1 MSLIKI
7 RGRTIL
13 SPILTEEERIEA
25 RAFREKAI
33 LYQRHLDHQR
43 SQQLQQ
49 CNYQYQQQQKSNINY
64 QQQIRTST
72 ASISGAGSSNKEI
85 LDNERSSSKKTNKNV
100 NKNEMRQPIPAGIK
114 NLSCG
119 ETSSSSAPSSQGSGG
134 ELTSEGL
141 EDSPSAANV
150 SVQTESSGSITTSTD
165 LHHYLNNS
173 LDTSLDTSIS
183 VSHDIWRNSPSLME
197 VDEALL
203 KSESTEVATNLILGR
218 LHPSVILNSPFKPK
232 TSRQESQTTETTSST
247 LIQGHLS
254 SGKHTISEGQ
264 DTATVGSVSLSFA
277 SVSEEGSE
285 EGLEVLEVSEE
296 LLDISEEDKD
306 AGFPSELES
315 DVQRYDKDDSQ
326 DNTSSRTKSTSGVD
340 TDEGFPSTKEKW
352 RENVVQ
358 QRDSG
363 RGTSHSDY
371 LDSYLDLLTSRS
383 GSSLSFHPSGTCAS
397 KCETTVPT
405 TTVSAV
411 SGISGSKM
419 TDNFSPKLVSSLGA
433 AKSIVKPRL
442 VSSEENLEKIC
453 PASKQ
458 IIQKELALKKLKS
471 PPQPVETPEDKD
483 LEKED
488 DSITEEVEAFDRIE
502 DWPKEI
508 LLKPRAASATPE
520 RKERKRSRSRRWSS
534 CQPLDPRR
542 SVGSKYLDSYLGK
555 LTDDAWLQYP
565 TQLCDRR
572 MVYLSSD
579 EYINAVRPK
588 PAQNSFDQ
596 QFTSTDMSE
605 NSASEETR
613 NLHTSTESLHSS
625 NPDGVIR
632 ENPADRNSGFS
643 LAEGSV
649 VEQEASEQTTG
660 KDSEVRGEAENT
672 AVPQDVT
679 LNFDRDIPPK
689 LEAARIS
696 DDADVIVCQLKQKG
710 NTVVSSSH
718 SSQDSRTLSD
728 VDVCRHHSESND
740 QQGDSTNLEA
750 VVIVEYDSEDADRV
764 QGDITGR
771 LPDESK
777 VPKDDEIQKGNTVS
791 SGVSQKPHES
801 GFVYDEDKYLK
812 ASRSEYRS
820 KAEPRSVE
828 TTPTTEHDDGQ
839 DSSSDDSSETEPST
853 IVCLEDIPL
862 ESPSESKTISTDSE
876 EHSFIKGEK
885 GISDKGENGMSS
897 LGMNGLKS
905 HRKETVISVSEPSE
919 AVSRSMGDQSNLT
932 NHSIKLITSQKMDKF
947 KIEKLSNSDSAPL
960 KQVSGKTKIFES
972 DVEESEEECLVVQ
985 VILDENGA
993 HENQKSLCDIAK
1005 LETKKKHELVNDNI
1019 TRNEL
1024 ITVAN
1029 IADSE
1034 MELAQGSPV
1043 NGWEVTPEQ
1052 GAKDAM
1058 SQVLSLLKAKQE
1070 QELEELRMRQEAE
1083 VHQVI
1088 EKLQKV
1094 SPQQLHAFLSA
1105 SNDSDVLVIPK
1116 SRGSPQ
1122 NVGQMPTSS
1131 SADFQTQSEHLKVK
1145 SVARSISPRSPKR
1158 SVDSKKKSSPDEAI
1172 RVRAMRNV
1180 HEDGDDDDQST
1191 VPCIAYPMV
1200 TSTESVWSL
1209 SHPLASS
1216 AEYIAE
1222 CTGHPPT
1229 HSVMSVSDYSTCISH
1244 DTYPTS
1250 SLPLMSESNSSATHV
1265 SIMSGSCSSI
1275 TGSLAESPKPRPSNH
1290 TNIMPS
1296 YFMYDENRVSGEVQ
1310 KDDNYRAHIAEQN
1323 STFVES
1329 ITRPQNVPQ
1338 VSSSFSNSDH
1348 NAVGCSAHVKNNNP
1362 ETVDTMSYINGNC
1375 LSYGDGMQY
1384 YRLFTGDEDNST
1396 TKTTSHSSQIVSY
1409 PPQSTDTVVQP
1420 GLFRVIGNSPR
1431 PTSITSLLKDH
1442 PEMFGEEVLEVNLE
1456 HDGEWTSTEAELREQ
1471 HVHSREHHS
1480 HSMSHGGTVYL
1491 RPPTTT
1497 TSTSSIVAEGG
1508 LDMVPERENAAA
1520 PSHHLGENLI
1530 FIRGITRLQACVRRY
1545 LTQRLLRTKFV
1556 QEQLATL
1563 SEIAKL
1569 AQQFH
1574 RDILTDNIQK
1584 GDVDFHKTL
1593 YNQERIA
1600 RDRIRRV
1607 FVVLTVEEQM
1617 ALIHRDRQLWHLQQE
1632 RKRGS
1637 DPRISPVHVR
1647 TRSRYQED
1655 RQRSTVPVRTS
1666 TKRASP
1672 QGSRSQQERKTRTS
1686 VSGPTKSISSSSTP
1700 LVQPTLVQPPQS
1712 ASLVRSA
1719 RSDYRMS
1726 PRGSRLPVHV
1736 ARSSS
1741 NLDSGTHS
1749 AYRSSSRAARSP
1761 SQDSQSSVQTAS
1773 HRSGSSSSRSNSTS
1787 RLCGRTGTQAPSRVT
1802 SHMTST
1808 RTCTIRN
1815 ATNRGKSCHVF
1826 MSTFDKDK
1834 HLRCSSC

>member
-25 RAFREKAI
+25 RAFREKAV
-33 LYQRHLDHQR
+33 LYQRRLEHQR
-43 SQQLQQ
+43 NQQLQQ

-64 QQQIRTST
+64 QQQTRTST
-72 ASISGAGSSNKEI
+72 ASISGAGSTNKEI
-85 LDNERSSSKKTNKNV
+85 LDNERLSKKTNKNL
-100 NKNEMRQPIPAGIK
+100 NKNEIRQPIPAGIK

-183 VSHDIWRNSPSLME
+183 VSHDIWHNSPSLME

-203 KSESTEVATNLILGR
+203 QSDSTEVATNLILGR
-218 LHPSVILNSPFKPK
+218 LHPSVILNSSFKPK

-306 AGFPSELES
+306 ASFPSELES

-340 TDEGFPSTKEKW
+340 TDEGFPSAKEKW

-383 GSSLSFHPSGTCAS
+383 GSSLSFHPSGPCVS
-397 KCETTVPT
+397 KCESTVPT

-433 AKSIVKPRL
+433 VKSAVKPRL

-458 IIQKELALKKLKS
+458 IVQKDFVQKDLAIKKLKS
-471 PPQPVETPEDKD
+471 PAQPTETPEDKD

-488 DSITEEVEAFDRIE
+488 DSITEEIEAFDRID
-502 DWPKEI
+502 DWQKEL
-508 LLKPRAASATPE
+508 LLKPRASSATPE

-565 TQLCDRR
+565 TQLCERR

-588 PAQNSFDQ
+588 PAQKSFDQ

-605 NSASEETR
+605 NSASEETK
-613 NLHTSTESLHSS
+613 NFHTSTESLHSS
-625 NPDGVIR
+625 NPDGGIK
-632 ENPADRNSGFS
+632 ENLADRNSGFS
-643 LAEGSV
+643 LAESSV
-649 VEQEASEQTTG
+649 AEQEADEQTTS
-660 KDSEVRGEAENT
+660 KDSEVRGGVENT
-672 AVPQDVT
+672 AVPQDVRKT
-679 LNFDRDIPPK
+679 NFAGDVPPK
-689 LEAARIS
+689 LEAASVS
-696 DDADVIVCQLKQKG
+696 DDADVTVCQLKQ
-710 NTVVSSSH
+710 
-718 SSQDSRTLSD
+718 DSKKLSEDD
-728 VDVCRHHSESND
+728 VGRHLSESND
-740 QQGDSTNLEA
+740 QQGDSTNLDT
-750 VVIVEYDSEDADRV
+750 VVIVEYDRGEAEKM
-764 QGDITGR
+764 QADITSR

-777 VPKDDEIQKGNTVS
+777 VLKDDEMQKGNTVS

-801 GFVYDEDKYLK
+801 GVYDEDRYLK

-828 TTPTTEHDDGQ
+828 TTPTTENDDGQ
-839 DSSSDDSSETEPST
+839 ESSSDDSSETEPST

-862 ESPSESKTISTDSE
+862 ESPSEGKTLLSTDSE

-885 GISDKGENGMSS
+885 GISDKGENGISS

-905 HRKETVISVSEPSE
+905 HRKETVIGISEPSE
-919 AVSRSMGDQSNLT
+919 ALSSSIGDQSNLT

-947 KIEKLSNSDSAPL
+947 KIENLSNGDSAPL
-960 KQVSGKTKIFES
+960 KLMSGKTKIFES

-1005 LETKKKHELVNDNI
+1005 LETKKKHELNNESI

-1052 GAKDAM
+1052 GAKEAM

-1116 SRGSPQ
+1116 SRSSPQ
-1122 NVGQMPTSS
+1122 NVGQISTSS
-1131 SADFQTQSEHLKVK
+1131 SADFQTQSEHLEVK
-1145 SVARSISPRSPKR
+1145 SAARSISPRSPRSPKR
-1158 SVDSKKKSSPDEAI
+1158 SVDLKKKSSPDEAS
-1172 RVRAMRNV
+1172 RVRAMRHV
-1180 HEDGDDDDQST
+1180 HEDDDDDQST

-1200 TSTESVWSL
+1200 TSTESVWSS
-1209 SHPLASS
+1209 SHPDASS
-1216 AEYIAE
+1216 AGYIAE
-1222 CTGHPPT
+1222 YAGHPPT
-1229 HSVMSVSDYSTCISH
+1229 CSVMSVSDYSACISH

-1275 TGSLAESPKPRPSNH
+1275 TGSLVESPKPRPSNH

-1338 VSSSFSNSDH
+1338 VSSSFGNSDH
-1348 NAVGCSAHVKNNNP
+1348 SAVGGSAHVKNNNP

-1431 PTSITSLLKDH
+1431 PTSITSLLKEH

-1456 HDGEWTSTEAELREQ
+1456 HDGEWTSTEAELGEH

-1480 HSMSHGGTVYL
+1480 HSISHGGSHGGTVYL
-1491 RPPTTT
+1491 HPPTTT

-1508 LDMVPERENAAA
+1508 LDMVPERESAAA

-1593 YNQERIA
+1593 YNQERLA

-1637 DPRISPVHVR
+1637 DPRISPIHVR

-1655 RQRSTVPVRTS
+1655 RQRSTVPVRAS
-1666 TKRASP
+1666 TKRTSP
-1672 QGSRSQQERKTRTS
+1672 QGSRSQQERKTRTT
-1686 VSGPTKSISSSSTP
+1686 VSGATKSIHTP

-1773 HRSGSSSSRSNSTS
+1773 YRSGSNTSRSNSTS

-1815 ATNRGKSCHVF
+1815 ATNRVTPPRTAAKTSVVG
-1826 MSTFDKDK
+1826 
-1834 HLRCSSC
+1834 RRPWR